1 MGVGCELR
9 LTGRK
14 QDSHYS
20 NLERTPTK
28 TEPHISQRWVGHQR
42 NWFGWNKEFKKR
54 KGVKMRKADSGKTLE
69 DF

>member
-1 MGVGCELR
+1 MKPDVCVGCELR

-28 TEPHISQRWVGHQR
+28 TEPHISQGWVIKGI
-42 NWFGWNKEFKKR
+42 GLVGTKDLR
-54 KGVKMRKADSGKTLE
+54 KGKGLR
-69 DF
+69 